1 MVLKCLGMTQT
12 LCGTPS
18 YLAPEILRGEPYG
31 ESVDWWSL
39 GVLVNEMV
47 TGRNPFRS
55 KACHLFVSFLPAVSS
70 YVFFLSAEYAS
81 DNAVDHA
88 QATHFLGRL

>member
-1 MVLKCLGMTQT
+1 VCVQT

-18 YLAPEILRGEPYG
+18 YLAPEILRGEAYG

-55 KACHLFVSFLPAVSS
+55 KVTTPPQSHLLLH
-70 YVFFLSAEYAS
+70 Y
-81 DNAVDHA
+81 
-88 QATHFLGRL
+88 